1 MDGLLPLI
9 LLVILSAV
17 LSYKKKKKNLS
28 EESTDPYPQESP
40 WDDFFPEVKPEI
52 EQNRDDQPSVRTSES
67 EVQSVPQAGN
77 RPTLPP
83 AAVPYTSLETVQNT
97 SYSQEAEVVVS
108 PSVLSS
114 AYDCDSTLSSVHYL
128 EEEQESNF
136 KTSDGKYTESSAQ
149 KKASGVDDLFPT
161 GFDARQAVLYSEIF
175 KPRF

>member
-17 LSYKKKKKNLS
+17 LSYKKKKKNLN

-52 EQNRDDQPSVRTSES
+52 EQDRDDQPSVRTSAP
-67 EVQSVPQAGN
+67 EVQPASQTENYPTPQ
-77 RPTLPP
+77 P
-83 AAVPYTSLETVQNT
+83 AVPYTSLETVQNT

-136 KTSDGKYTESSAQ
+136 KTSDEEYTESSVQ
-149 KKASGVDDLFPT
+149 KKSSGVDDLFPT

>member
-17 LSYKKKKKNLS
+17 LSYTKKKKNLS
-28 EESTDPYPQESP
+28 EESTDSYPQESP

-52 EQNRDDQPSVRTSES
+52 GQERDGQPPVRTL
-67 EVQSVPQAGN
+67 VPKIK
-77 RPTLPP
+77 PTLQAENHPTP
-83 AAVPYTSLETVQNT
+83 QPDVPYTSLETVQDT
-97 SYSQEAEVVVS
+97 PYSQEAERVVS
-108 PSVLSS
+108 MSSVLTS
-114 AYDCDSTLSSVHYL
+114 AYDLDSVLSSVHYL

-136 KTSDGKYTESSAQ
+136 KTSDEEYTESSVQ
-149 KKASGVDDLFPT
+149 KKSSGVDDLFPT